1 MSQLLVNQSL
11 KKQYHDE
18 IYKNLSP
25 FFLEGFL
32 KSRSSQWGY
41 YIHDDI
47 VIPIVFYK
55 KIGIK
60 YAQIVACPQHVD
72 DQSFDIVLYLDGLN
86 EKLKSNVDFLINPS
100 ANAIFKAAPTYCNS
114 HPFGTYWIDLNK
126 DVKELW
132 RNVHSKHRNVIRNAE
147 KKGCSI
153 EISEDL
159 DQFHELLT
167 ETYFRSRKKPPN
179 KEFLSRMMQN
189 LNENSRLLFV
199 RDANMNTLGG
209 IFLVWTMEGCYYYHG
224 ASILKPLTGA
234 MNFLHWHCIKEMKYM
249 GVKKYDFMGA
259 RINVEKGSKYESIQK
274 FKQRFGCDLNEG
286 VLWKTKYSLFKYYGY
301 QCAKVIK
308 TVCRFGR

>member
-126 DVKELW
+126 EVEELW
-132 RNVHSKHRNVIRNAE
+132 GNVHAKHRNVIRNAE
-147 KKGCSI
+147 KKLCVI
-153 EISEDL
+153 EETNDMNAFYDL
-159 DQFHELLT
+159 LIM
-167 ETYFRSRKKPPN
+167 TYQRSKKPPPD
-179 KEFLSRMMQN
+179 KTALQKMM
-189 LNENSRLLFV
+189 ENMGKNIKLVLVKNSEGQIQGGVLLLW
-199 RDANMNTLGG
+199 TL
-209 IFLVWTMEGCYYYHG
+209 EGSYYLHG
-224 ASILKPLTGA
+224 ASISKPLTGA
-234 MNFLHWHCIKEMKYM
+234 MNFLHWHCIKEMKAN

-274 FKQRFGCDLNEG
+274 FKQRFGCELKKG
-286 VLWKTKYSLFKYYGY
+286 VHWEEQFNPLKYYSFMCLKWCRDYVG
-301 QCAKVIK
+301 IK
-308 TVCRFGR
+308 R